1 MKISV
6 IVIAFNEESRIGDC
20 LESVKWADE
29 IIVVDTGSTDGTVDI
44 CRQYTDKIY
53 NSEWLGFGPLKNFAV
68 SKTVGEWVLNI
79 DADERV
85 SPDLRGEI
93 TDVSGESGFA
103 AYSIPFHNFFMKRR
117 LRFGGLGCEKHIRL
131 FRKSEANFGNEN
143 VHEAVE
149 VNGKTGKLKGH
160 IEHRSYRDLE
170 AYFKKFN
177 IYTSL
182 IADEKFKKGKKFPI
196 SAFFRI
202 PYEFAVRYFCKLGFL
217 DGVPGFIYAS
227 ISAFYA
233 GVKYFKLYEL
243 REVLKK

>member
-1 MKISV
+1 MKVSV
-6 IVIAFNEESRIGDC
+6 IIIVLNEESRIGAC
-20 LESVKWADE
+20 LESVKRADE
-29 IIVVDTGSTDGTVDI
+29 IIVVDTGSIDGTVDV
-44 CRQYTDKIY
+44 CRKYTDKIY
-53 NSEWLGFGPLKNFAV
+53 NSKWLGFGPLKNFAV
-68 SKTVGEWVLNI
+68 SKASEKWILNI

-85 SPDLRGEI
+85 SAELRDEI
-93 TDVSGESGFA
+93 HTLPASPGVA
-103 AYSIPFHNFFMKRR
+103 AYSIPFHNFFMKSR
-117 LRFGGLGCEKHIRL
+117 LRFGGLGGERHTRL
-131 FRKSEANFGNEN
+131 FNKNAACFGADS

-149 VNGKTGKLKGH
+149 VRGKTGKLKSH
-160 IEHRSYRDLE
+160 IEHRSYRDME

-202 PYEFAVRYFCKLGFL
+202 PYEFTMRYFFKLGFL

-243 REVLKK
+243 RSGLKE

>member
-1 MKISV
+1 MKVSV
-6 IVIAFNEESRIGDC
+6 IVIVLNEESRIGNC
-20 LESVKWADE
+20 LESVNWADE
-29 IIVVDTGSTDGTVDI
+29 IIVVDTGSSDGTVDI

-53 NSEWLGFGPLKNFAV
+53 NSKWLGFGPLKNFAV
-68 SKTVGEWVLNI
+68 SKTSNEWVLNI

-85 SPDLRGEI
+85 SDELKDEICALQAAPD
-93 TDVSGESGFA
+93 VA
-103 AYSIPFHNFFMKRR
+103 AYSISFHNFFMKSR
-117 LRFGGLGCEKHIRL
+117 LRFGGLGGEKHIRL
-131 FRKSEANFGNEN
+131 FNKNAACFGDET

-202 PYEFAVRYFCKLGFL
+202 PYEFTMRYFFKLGFL

-243 REVLKK
+243 REESKK